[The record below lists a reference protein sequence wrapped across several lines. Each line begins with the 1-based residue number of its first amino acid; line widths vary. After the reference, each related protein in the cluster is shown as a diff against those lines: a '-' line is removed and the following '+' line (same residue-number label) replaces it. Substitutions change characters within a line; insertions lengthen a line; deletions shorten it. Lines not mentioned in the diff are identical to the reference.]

1 MNFIGFGKDIHK
13 LQPAKTNIVLGGY
26 KMASKYKIVAV
37 SDGDLVLHAIAD
49 AILGACQGGDIGIAF
64 PDSDVKCKKM
74 DSQLILNYA
83 LTMAKAKGL
92 SVGNIDIT
100 IVCDKIMINKVRKYI
115 VNSLKKLCHTKYINV
130 KATRFEQNLNLI
142 ECDAIVLM
150 KGK

>member
-13 LQPAKTNIVLGGY
+13 LTTSKTKIVLGGY
-26 KMASKYKIVAV
+26 ECNSKYKIVAV

-64 PDSDVKCKKM
+64 PDTNIKCKHMNSKI
-74 DSQLILNYA
+74 ILDYA
-83 LTMAKAKGL
+83 LTMARAKGL
-92 SVGNIDIT
+92 SIGNIDVT
-100 IVCDKIMINKVRKYI
+100 IVCDKIMINPIRKYI
-115 VNSLKKLCHTKYINV
+115 TKSLTKLCKTKFINV

>member
-1 MNFIGFGKDIHK
+1 MDFVGLGKDIHK
-13 LQPAKTNIVLGGY
+13 LTKTKTYIVLGGY
-26 KMASKYKIVAV
+26 ECKSNYKIVAV

-64 PDSDVKCKKM
+64 PDTNIKCKNM
-74 DSQLILNYA
+74 DSKLILDYA

-92 SVGNIDIT
+92 RIGNIDIT
-100 IVCDKIMINKVRKYI
+100 IVCDKIMINPIRKHIAKSLTKLLKTNKV
-115 VNSLKKLCHTKYINV
+115 NV
-130 KATRFEQNLNLI
+130 KATRFEQNLNII

>member
-13 LQPAKTNIVLGGY
+13 LEPAKTSIVLGGY
-26 KMASKYKIVAV
+26 KMQSEHKIVAV

-64 PDSDVKCKKM
+64 PDTNVKCKNMNSKT
-74 DSQLILNYA
+74 ILDYA
-83 LTMAKAKGL
+83 LTMAKAKKL
-92 SVGNIDIT
+92 SIVNIDVT
-100 IVCDKIMINKVRKYI
+100 IVCDKIMINKVRRDI
-115 VNSLKKLCHTKYINV
+115 VNSLKKQCHTKNINV

>member
-13 LQPAKTNIVLGGY
+13 LTKAKTKLVLGGY
-26 KMASKYKIVAV
+26 EFKSNYKIVAV

-64 PDSDVKCKKM
+64 PDTNIKCKHM
-74 DSQLILNYA
+74 DSKLILDYA
-83 LTMAKAKGL
+83 MTMAKSKGL
-92 SVGNIDIT
+92 SIGNIDLT
-100 IVCDKIMINKVRKYI
+100 IVCDKIMINPIRKYI
-115 VNSLKKLCHTKYINV
+115 AQRLIKLCKTKKINV